1 MLYSNRFTT
10 RLEGELIKMPE
21 LKAIFMNE
29 EAVRLLNYFI
39 SYKEI
44 ISKNEIT
51 PTVKFSGNV
60 NAVEIIAEPE
70 RIALK

>member
-1 MLYSNRFTT
+1 
-10 RLEGELIKMPE
+10 MPE
-21 LKAIFMNE
+21 LKAIFVNE

-44 ISKNEIT
+44 ISKNEIN
-51 PTVKFSGNV
+51 PADNLSGNV